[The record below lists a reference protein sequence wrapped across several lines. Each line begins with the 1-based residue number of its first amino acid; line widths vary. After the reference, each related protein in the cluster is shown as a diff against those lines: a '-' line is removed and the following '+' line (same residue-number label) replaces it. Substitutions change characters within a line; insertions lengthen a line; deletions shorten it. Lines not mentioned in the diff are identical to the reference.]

1 LRKNFQPPC
10 LPAAI
15 AMEFY
20 IDEGFPR
27 DGTFVINR
35 SIKTQ
40 DALAEFHSISGVF
53 LYAKL
58 KRASRPEKSIWES
71 GCSELHPNPPR
82 SCGQIDFRLSF
93 HSSSSRYTLFI
104 VI

>member
-1 LRKNFQPPC
+1 MAL
-10 LPAAI
+10 
-15 AMEFY
+15 Y

-27 DGTFVINR
+27 DGTFVVNK

-40 DALAEFHSISGVF
+40 DAVAAFHSISGVF

-58 KRASRPEKSIWES
+58 KRVPRLEKSIWES
-71 GCSELHPNPPR
+71 GCSKLHPNPPR

-93 HSSSSRYTLFI
+93 HSSSSHYTLFI